1 MSRSPSSSHI
11 PNLPSSVVRERW
23 QELLELTYATRRVTQ
38 AEIEPGVN
46 AVVAAP
52 GCLGAGK
59 DKALEEDLRVAFRQ
73 VPEIARGFRL
83 CLNKIKQYGLALEED
98 YDGWLGRFGSD
109 IASGKTS
116 VVVLVDL
123 AFLEASL
130 IDHLYPSDVTVD
142 FKVPLAFFH
151 RGGLVDGA
159 NVLEAAAIM
168 AFEGRSL
175 KDAAGRQARE
185 TLAHLESYAAAFWKL
200 SRLHADFRWRIER
213 DNFVL
218 EVPGKNLTRSFH
230 YWELR
235 GSESRALEGWQ
246 RQIESL
252 RREAPPLARSGPK
265 SYAA

>member
-1 MSRSPSSSHI
+1 
-11 PNLPSSVVRERW
+11 VVRERW

-52 GCLGAGK
+52 SGPAADESGT
-59 DKALEEDLRVAFRQ
+59 LEMDARSAFCQ
-73 VPEIARGFRL
+73 VPEMARGFRL
-83 CLNKIKQYGLALEED
+83 RFDKIRQYGLQLE
-98 YDGWLGRFGSD
+98 DGYARWLGRFGPD
-109 IASGKTS
+109 ITSGRTN
-116 VVVLVDL
+116 VVVFVDL

-130 IDHLYPSDVTVD
+130 IDHLYQSDVMVD
-142 FKVPLAFFH
+142 FRAPLAFFH
-151 RGGLVDGA
+151 RGGLVDGV
-159 NVLEAAAIM
+159 NVLEAAALM
-168 AFEGRSL
+168 TFEGRSL
-175 KDAAGRQARE
+175 KDTAGRQARE

-218 EVPGKNLTRSFH
+218 EVPGKNQTRSFH

-235 GSESRALEGWQ
+235 GSESRALEAWQ
-246 RQIESL
+246 WQIESL

-265 SYAA
+265 SHAA